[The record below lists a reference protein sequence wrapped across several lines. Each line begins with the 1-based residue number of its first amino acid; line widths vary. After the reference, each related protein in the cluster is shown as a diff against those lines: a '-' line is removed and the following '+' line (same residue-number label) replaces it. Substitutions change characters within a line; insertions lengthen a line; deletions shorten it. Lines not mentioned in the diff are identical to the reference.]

1 MLQCNESIV
10 MQHIILTNV
19 LCTVYCQAIEKQLKI
34 CGYKSNVDVVA
45 LYLAR
50 Q

>member
-1 MLQCNESIV
+1 MLQCNESI
-10 MQHIILTNV
+10 LYYTDK
-19 LCTVYCQAIEKQLKI
+19 CAVYCQAIEKQLKI